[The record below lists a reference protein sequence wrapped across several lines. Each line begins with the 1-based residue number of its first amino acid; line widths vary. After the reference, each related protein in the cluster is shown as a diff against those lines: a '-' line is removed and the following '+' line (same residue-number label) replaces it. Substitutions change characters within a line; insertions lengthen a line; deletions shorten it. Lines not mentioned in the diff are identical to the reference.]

1 MKTLSALVV
10 FAIFAFI
17 TPDSRAAN
25 PVNII
30 QAPAGSLVP
39 DVVMDQNGI
48 LHMVYAKDQNAYY
61 IRSTDQGA
69 TFSLPVKVNSSGTV
83 EYNMGERG
91 PKLSVGSDGTIHV
104 AWMDHW
110 SAGVNVHARYAR
122 SQDGGNTF
130 EPPRSLSANPG
141 VDGVTVAADGSNH
154 VVVFW
159 HIMVPVQTQVPQA
172 TWLHTARSADNGD
185 SFTSDENVLISNH
198 SGLACSMCMTRARFG
213 SDDKVYLAFRSGE
226 NSIRDFYVLK
236 GNPFENNFTSVRVN
250 NDNWNINYCPMVGPE
265 LEIGDDGKQYCAFMS
280 DYHVYWAVSDPAVS
294 SFTKHIAT
302 PLNETD
308 ELFPTAIANNA
319 GTVLFVWQVGPMSVS
334 DSATVKWALYNA
346 DGSFTGQQS
355 TVGRTFSGT
364 KATTFTG
371 SDDNFYIVVNTDFP
385 VLVLPVRDHPAI
397 SCFPNPASDFITI
410 PGNIGKA
417 IIRFYDQS
425 GKMMMEKIALLG
437 KPVDVSQLKQG
448 TYALEVF
455 TDRAGNFSTV
465 LVKK

>member
-1 MKTLSALVV
+1 
-10 FAIFAFI
+10 
-17 TPDSRAAN
+17 
-25 PVNII
+25 
-30 QAPAGSLVP
+30 
-39 DVVMDQNGI
+39 
-48 LHMVYAKDQNAYY
+48 
-61 IRSTDQGA
+61 
-69 TFSLPVKVNSSGTV
+69 
-83 EYNMGERG
+83 
-91 PKLSVGSDGTIHV
+91 
-104 AWMDHW
+104 
-110 SAGVNVHARYAR
+110 
-122 SQDGGNTF
+122 
-130 EPPRSLSANPG
+130 
-141 VDGVTVAADGSNH
+141 
-154 VVVFW
+154 
-159 HIMVPVQTQVPQA
+159 
-172 TWLHTARSADNGD
+172 
-185 SFTSDENVLISNH
+185 
-198 SGLACSMCMTRARFG
+198 
-213 SDDKVYLAFRSGE
+213 
-226 NSIRDFYVLK
+226 
-236 GNPFENNFTSVRVN
+236 
-250 NDNWNINYCPMVGPE
+250 MVGPE